1 MKLNGSIHIVLL
13 TLFWHLLTAD
23 QVEHA
28 HDNPLDEITLGE
40 CDVMETLM
48 LDEKPAG
55 GEMNLEI
62 DEGSEVK
69 SDRES
74 DPQVETKKPKKKREK
89 KEKSKGEKLCFHDLC
104 VLCWGECVS

>member
-1 MKLNGSIHIVLL
+1 MTLNSSSHIVLL
-13 TLFWHLLTAD
+13 TLFWNLLTAD

-55 GEMNLEI
+55 GKINLEI
-62 DEGSEVK
+62 DKGPEVK
-69 SDRES
+69 SEREN
-74 DPQVETKKPKKKREK
+74 DPQVETKKTKKKREK
-89 KEKSKGEKLCFHDLC
+89 KEKCQGEKGAKTQNLI
-104 VLCWGECVS
+104 